1 MHLWDAVAVL
11 LHFLHIGGGT
21 MLERIP
27 DALDQWDKY
36 DAEQCRLMDQLP
48 ECDYCAAPITAD
60 HYYLINDEIICPDC
74 LDSFF
79 RKEVDNFYD

>member
-1 MHLWDAVAVL
+1 
-11 LHFLHIGGGT
+11 

-48 ECDYCAAPITAD
+48 ECADCGHPIQDETAFYINGEFICENCMESYRVNVEDYI
-60 HYYLINDEIICPDC
+60 
-74 LDSFF
+74 
-79 RKEVDNFYD
+79 KE